1 MNKKLWILVG
11 LVVIVIVGTVL
22 YFLRPQLLPV
32 VLQPTDPT
40 KEVRATVVDFGAHL
54 KDINATSKGATTTI
68 ATTLAPYVAP
78 ELLSV
83 WSEEPSLAPVSY
95 GTLPYPQRIEIQSV
109 EKQKDGTYWVIGFV
123 IEIDKKGDY
132 LNKKVTIVL
141 EKQKNTWM
149 ITDFAG
155 YPDTVRPIVNKNAL
169 KDPKYQIP
177 G

>member
-11 LVVIVIVGTVL
+11 LVIIVIVGIVL

-32 VLQPTDPT
+32 ALQPVDPT

-68 ATTLAPYVAP
+68 ATTFAPYVAP

-83 WSEEPSLAPVSY
+83 WSDEPSLAPVSY
-95 GTLPYPQRIEIQSV
+95 GNLPWPQRIEIQSV
-109 EKQKDGTYWVIGFV
+109 EKQKDGSYWVTAFV
-123 IEIDKKGDY
+123 IEQDKTGDY
-132 LNKKVTIVL
+132 LNKKVTVVL
-141 EKQKNTWM
+141 EKVNGKWM

-155 YPDTVRPIVNKNAL
+155 YPDGVRPIVNKNAL

>member
-11 LVVIVIVGTVL
+11 LIVIVIVGIVL
-22 YFLRPQLLPV
+22 YFLRPQLLPIA
-32 VLQPTDPT
+32 LQPTDPT
-40 KEVRATVVDFGAHL
+40 KDVRATVVDFGAHL
-54 KDINATSKGATTTI
+54 KDINATSKDATTTI
-68 ATTLAPYVAP
+68 ATTFAPYVAP

-83 WSEEPSLAPVSY
+83 WSDEPSLAPVRY

-109 EKQKDGTYWVIGFV
+109 EKQKDGSYWVIGFV
-123 IEIDKKGDY
+123 IEVDKAGDY

-141 EKQKNTWM
+141 EKVGGKWM
-149 ITDFAG
+149 ITDFSG
-155 YPDTVRPIVNKNAL
+155 YPDGVRPIVNKNAL